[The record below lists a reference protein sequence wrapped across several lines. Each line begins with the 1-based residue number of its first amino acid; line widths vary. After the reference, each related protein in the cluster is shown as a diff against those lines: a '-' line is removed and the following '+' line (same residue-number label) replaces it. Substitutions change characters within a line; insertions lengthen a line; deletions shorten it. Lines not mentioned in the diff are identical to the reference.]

1 MLSMLIADTVPQ
13 SGGFSLANLIVLLV
27 VAGLAWPLWRRL
39 RASVSKNRRER
50 WAREEQL
57 EPFTEDTDPDLRRN
71 HPGAAEHDTTERRA
85 AEHDTTDPGGRQ
97 AG

>member
-1 MLSMLIADTVPQ
+1 MLLMLTADTVPQ
-13 SGGFSLANLIVLLV
+13 SGGFSFVNLLVLLV
-27 VAGLAWPLWRRL
+27 VAALAWPLWRRL

-71 HPGAAEHDTTERRA
+71 HLNATELDTTERRA
-85 AEHDTTDPGGRQ
+85 TERDTPDPGHR
-97 AG
+97 